1 MLYSHYVSELLT
13 GVTEK
18 AAAASYKVN
27 LVLLPSGIAVQFSGY
42 SDPDVVRRFMDDVLQ
57 GECVGGG
64 GGALRLVLCTSY
76 MQCGRVPLLICLW
89 CVHA

>member
-27 LVLLPSGIAVQFSGY
+27 LELLPSGIAVQFSGY

-57 GECVGGG
+57 GEWRGGEG
-64 GGALRLVLCTSY
+64 PLSLVLCTGY
-76 MQCGRVPLLICLW
+76 MWCGRVPC
-89 CVHA
+89 

>member
-27 LVLLPSGIAVQFSGY
+27 LELLPSGIAVQFSGY

-57 GECVGGG
+57 GEWRGGG
-64 GGALRLVLCTSY
+64 EGALSLVLCTGY
-76 MQCGRVPLLICLW
+76 MWCGRVPC
-89 CVHA
+89 

>member
-27 LVLLPSGIAVQFSGY
+27 LELLPSGIAVQFSGY

-57 GECVGGG
+57 GECVCGGG
-64 GGALRLVLCTSY
+64 GGTELGFV
-76 MQCGRVPLLICLW
+76 
-89 CVHA
+89 

>member
-27 LVLLPSGIAVQFSGY
+27 LELLPSGIAVQFSGY
-42 SDPDVVRRFMDDVLQ
+42 SDTDVVRRFMDDVLQ
-57 GECVGGG
+57 GECEYGGRG
-64 GGALRLVLCTSY
+64 EGCTEA
-76 MQCGRVPLLICLW
+76 GFV
-89 CVHA
+89 